1 MTSNTRK
8 LGKSGIEVSAIGL
21 GCWAIGGALWY
32 EYEGKRIPL
41 SYGQVDDKESIR
53 AIHRAIELGV
63 TFFDTADAYGAGHS
77 ERILGSVLK
86 EYRDDVIISTK
97 FGGMFDENSRVWLGD
112 PDLIQPET
120 IREACASSLKRLS
133 TDYIDLYLFHC
144 KEYDANLAPDVLS
157 VLDDLVDEGLI
168 RSYGWSTPYLDR
180 VRSFAEGAHCT
191 AMQYNYNILE
201 RNPEVLSFCKESN
214 QASIARGP
222 YAMGL
227 LTGKYNKSSKM
238 PKDDMRSGWDLQK
251 GHLAKQLEMLDM
263 IREILTRDGRTLTQA
278 AIGWLLA
285 LDDQVIPIPGF
296 KSVKQVEDT
305 METLQFGPLSTK
317 QMFEIE
323 KILEPFSDDLVYFD

>member
-1 MTSNTRK
+1 MTNNTRK

-21 GCWAIGGALWY
+21 GCWAIGGPLWY
-32 EYEGKRIPL
+32 ETDGKRIAL
-41 SYGQVDDKESIR
+41 SYGDVDDNESIR
-53 AIHRAIELGV
+53 AINRAIELGL

-86 EYRDDVIISTK
+86 EYRDDVVISTK
-97 FGGMFDENSRVWLGD
+97 FGGMFDEKTKVWTGD

-120 IREACASSLKRLS
+120 IREACNSSLRRLG

-144 KEYDANLAPDVLS
+144 KEYDANLASDILR
-157 VLDDLVDEGLI
+157 VLDDLVDQGLI

-180 VRSFAEGAHCT
+180 VSAFVKGAHCT
-191 AMQYNYNILE
+191 AIQYNYNILE
-201 RNPEVLSFCKESN
+201 RNPEVLALCKESN

-227 LTGKYNKSSKM
+227 LTGKYNKGSEM
-238 PKDDMRSGWDLQK
+238 PKDDIRSGWDLRK

-263 IREILTRDGRTLTQA
+263 IQEILTRDGRTLAQA

-296 KSVKQVEDT
+296 KSVKQVE
-305 METLQFGPLSTK
+305 ETIESLQFGPLSNK
-317 QMFEIE
+317 QMSEIE
-323 KILEPFSDDLVYFD
+323 KTLEPFIDDLIYLD

>member
-1 MTSNTRK
+1 M
-8 LGKSGIEVSAIGL
+8 
-21 GCWAIGGALWY
+21 
-32 EYEGKRIPL
+32 
-41 SYGQVDDKESIR
+41 
-53 AIHRAIELGV
+53 
-63 TFFDTADAYGAGHS
+63 
-77 ERILGSVLK
+77 
-86 EYRDDVIISTK
+86 
-97 FGGMFDENSRVWLGD
+97 
-112 PDLIQPET
+112 
-120 IREACASSLKRLS
+120 
-133 TDYIDLYLFHC
+133 
-144 KEYDANLAPDVLS
+144 
-157 VLDDLVDEGLI
+157 LDDLVDEGLI

-180 VRSFAEGAHCT
+180 VRSFAKGAHCT
-191 AMQYNYNILE
+191 AIQYNYNILE
-201 RNPEVLSFCKESN
+201 RNPEMLALCKESN
-214 QASIARGP
+214 QASITRGP

-238 PKDDMRSGWDLQK
+238 PKDDIRSGWDLQK

-263 IREILTRDGRTLTQA
+263 IREILTRDGRTIAQA